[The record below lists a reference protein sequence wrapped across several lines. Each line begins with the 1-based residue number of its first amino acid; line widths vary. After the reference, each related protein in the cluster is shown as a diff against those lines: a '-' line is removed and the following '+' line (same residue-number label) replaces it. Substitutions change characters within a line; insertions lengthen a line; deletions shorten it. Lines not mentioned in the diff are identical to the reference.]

1 MLSSSDVEDQCH
13 STAFFPICFGPDLSI
28 SMLSVTSMLLAEA
41 CSLGQTSL
49 DLLLLSMLVFAFA
62 VVSAGKN
69 DIFGEPISLYGRPG
83 KSNAD
88 VRALTYC
95 DLHKILR
102 DDLLEVLDMYPD
114 FSDMFWNNLEITF
127 NLRDVS
133 AKKGDVR
140 NTILTVIAGLFSVKA

>member
-1 MLSSSDVEDQCH
+1 MHPLFVYSSPP
-13 STAFFPICFGPDLSI
+13 FPSPRW
-28 SMLSVTSMLLAEA
+28 
-41 CSLGQTSL
+41 SL
-49 DLLLLSMLVFAFA
+49 AFA
-62 VVSAGKN
+62 AASVGKN
-69 DIFGEPISLYGRPG
+69 DIFGETINLYGRPG

-114 FSDMFWNNLEITF
+114 FSDLFWNNLEITF

-133 AKKGDVR
+133 ATGGR
-140 NTILTVIAGLFSVKA
+140 CGARETQTNLSLAQ